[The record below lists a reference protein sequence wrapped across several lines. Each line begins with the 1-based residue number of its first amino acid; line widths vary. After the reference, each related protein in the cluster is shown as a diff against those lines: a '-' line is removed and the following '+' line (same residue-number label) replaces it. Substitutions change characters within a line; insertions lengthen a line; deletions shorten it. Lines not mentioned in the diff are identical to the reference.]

1 MLATAPS
8 PGRPVRRLTWLPWCA
23 VLSLVVTAPH
33 EAPGQSPRARPRPA
47 NPAEV
52 KRLDTRFEEVQS
64 EFVRE
69 TTSLLTS
76 YESLGQFDRVKAIL
90 EAFVKLDPKNE
101 QLKAKISELD
111 ERMLQASE
119 FEMRLQPGDAWQAV
133 GVVQKDRPIRI
144 RVSGDYRF
152 QVSGSV
158 TADGV
163 TSEDPQAGLVS
174 QIPFGAV
181 MGVIIPANQ
190 AADAKAPRPFLVG
203 SAFNRNAE
211 RDGVLHL
218 RANVPAGTKCTG
230 RLDLL
235 VSGPQQP

>member
-1 MLATAPS
+1 MPATRRSTTRPLPRLAWLVPCMTLLFAAP
-8 PGRPVRRLTWLPWCA
+8 PY
-23 VLSLVVTAPH
+23 H
-33 EAPGQSPRARPRPA
+33 EASAQSPRARPRPA

-52 KRLDTRFEEVQS
+52 KRLDSRFEEVQS

-76 YESLGQFDRVKAIL
+76 YEQLGQFDRVKAIL
-90 EAFVKLDPKNE
+90 EAFVKLDPKND
-101 QLKAKISELD
+101 QLKAKIAELD
-111 ERMLQASE
+111 ERMLQAGE
-119 FEMRLQPGDAWQAV
+119 FEMRLQPGESWQAV
-133 GVVQKDRPIRI
+133 GAVQKDRPIRI

-152 QVSGSV
+152 QASGSV

-163 TSEDPQAGLVS
+163 TGDDPQSGIVS

-190 AADAKAPRPFLVG
+190 SADAKPPRPFLVG
-203 SAFNRNAE
+203 STFNRNAE

-218 RANVPAGTKCTG
+218 RTNIPTGTKCTG

-235 VSGPQQP
+235 VSGPLQ

>member
-1 MLATAPS
+1 MPATRRSSARTVHQLMWLVTWTVMPLAASTP
-8 PGRPVRRLTWLPWCA
+8 RDA
-23 VLSLVVTAPH
+23 V
-33 EAPGQSPRARPRPA
+33 GQSPRTRQRPA

-52 KRLDTRFEEVQS
+52 KRLDSRFEEVQS

-76 YESLGQFDRVKAIL
+76 YEQLGQFDRVKAIL
-90 EAFVKLDPKNE
+90 EAFVKLDPKND
-101 QLKAKISELD
+101 QLKAKIAELD
-111 ERMLQASE
+111 ERMLQAGE
-119 FEMRLQPGDAWQAV
+119 FEMRLQPGESWQAV

-152 QVSGSV
+152 QASGSV

-163 TSEDPQAGLVS
+163 AGDDPQSGIVS

-190 AADAKAPRPFLVG
+190 PGDAKPPRPFLVG
-203 SAFNRNAE
+203 STFSRNAE

-218 RANVPAGTKCTG
+218 RTNIPTGTKCTG
-230 RLDLL
+230 RLDLV
-235 VSGPQQP
+235 VSGPQQ